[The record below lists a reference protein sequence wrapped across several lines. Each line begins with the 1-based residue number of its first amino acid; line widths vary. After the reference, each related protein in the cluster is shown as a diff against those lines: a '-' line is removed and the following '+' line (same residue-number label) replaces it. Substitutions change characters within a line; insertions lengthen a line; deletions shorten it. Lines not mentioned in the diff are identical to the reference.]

1 MNQDPVRVSSI
12 QLESAFPSLT
22 LIHAARHAFSLQVM
36 IPTIAVVIVLNG
48 LIAIPNAA
56 LRGRSSQQDSPGRQ
70 NAFVPF
76 ERLGIDNIELA
87 NRFPKP
93 LAHTVVSA
101 QYVFGRGIFH
111 DVRET
116 LRLLFRIGVLMLIGA
131 AVSRISAAEYCRDE
145 RTGVIRAVRAAIRSW
160 KPLVTST
167 GLAFGLLWLP
177 WFAFGLL
184 SWCLA
189 FSSGLFGMPYLAGV
203 IQWLAGFG
211 LCIWTLVVSLA
222 WILSLS
228 AVATDGCDGADAL
241 SRGINY
247 CLSHRLRTG
256 CYAAIIVL
264 LIVVFGETMR
274 TVCDYATIVT
284 IDTIVLQPSGGMTP
298 SFKTPET
305 AAASACARVVVTA
318 FQLGIL
324 FCGTTIAYILLRE
337 REDGVVRT
345 EMLAK
350 P

>member
-12 QLESAFPSLT
+12 QWESAFPSLT

-36 IPTIAVVIVLNG
+36 IPAIVAVIVLHG
-48 LIAIPNAA
+48 LAA
-56 LRGRSSQQDSPGRQ
+56 TPDPELQARSFQQNTLRPWP
-70 NAFVPF
+70 AFVPF
-76 ERLGIDNIELA
+76 ESLGIDNIKLA
-87 NRFPKP
+87 SWLPNPVV
-93 LAHTVVSA
+93 HTVVSA

-111 DVRET
+111 DIRET
-116 LRLLFRIGVLMLIGA
+116 LRFLFRIGLLMVMGA

-145 RTGVIRAVRAAIRSW
+145 RTGVIRAMRAAVMSW

-167 GLAFGLLWLP
+167 SLAFGLLWLP

-184 SWCLA
+184 GWCPG
-189 FSSGLFGMPYLAGV
+189 FSFALFGMAYLAGV
-203 IQWLAGFG
+203 IQWLAGLG
-211 LCIWTLVVSLA
+211 LCIWTLVVSAA

-256 CYAAIIVL
+256 CYGAIIVL
-264 LIVVFGETMR
+264 LMVVFGETMR
-274 TVCDYATIVT
+274 TVCHGATIVT
-284 IDTIVLQPSGGMTP
+284 IDTMVMQPSGGMMP
-298 SFKTPET
+298 SFGTPET
-305 AAASACARVVVTA
+305 AAASACERVAVTA

-337 REDGVVRT
+337 REDGVIRT
-345 EMLAK
+345 EMLAE